1 MNAHFLDRKAIEL
14 GLPRDFAALV
24 SAVSDIA
31 FVTDRSGTILDLIW
45 NVETLDDVDRDA
57 LIGAS
62 MSSIVTPECYDKIA
76 EMLRADGASETK
88 RQREINH
95 RIDGID
101 EFPVRY
107 STVGVGDSV
116 IFLGQEIRAIASLQ
130 SRLVEAQRALDE
142 DYSQLRQL
150 ETQYRVLFQTSSE
163 ALLVLDVASRKIEDC
178 NVAATKVLRMD
189 GAAIKGQRLES
200 LFDADSVKTV
210 LAGVQSVAATGQSD
224 SFAGRLSVA
233 QADVAC
239 RLSIFRAA
247 DAMRIQCT
255 LVPDGLGA
263 TNGQAI
269 ESQLVG
275 MVASI
280 PDAVVLTDE
289 NGSIHWCND
298 AFLSMA
304 EIALASQAEGENLA
318 RFLGRPGVDMNI
330 ILSNA
335 REHGRLKAF
344 SSLLTGAYGSETRVE
359 TSVAAIT
366 EPTPMVGF
374 VMRDIGRYDQIPARM
389 PEKGT
394 ETANNLMNLVGS
406 VPLKEL
412 VRTSTEEIEEMCIE
426 AALRKTGNNRAS
438 AAEMLG
444 LSRQSLYVKL
454 RRFNLLDRPGD

>member
-1 MNAHFLDRKAIEL
+1 MNAHFLDGKGSEL

-31 FVTDRSGTILDLIW
+31 FITDRNGTIQDLIW
-45 NVETLDDVDRDA
+45 KIDVVNGFDRDG
-57 LIGAS
+57 LIGVS
-62 MSSIVTPECYDKIA
+62 IFTIVTPECKDKIA
-76 EMLRADGASETK
+76 EMLRVDGMSESN

-95 RIDGID
+95 RINDLE

-107 STVGVGDSV
+107 SAVGVGDSV

-130 SRLVEAQRALDE
+130 SRLIEAQRALDE

-150 ETQYRVLFQTSSE
+150 ETQYRVLFQTSAE
-163 ALLVLDVASRKIEDC
+163 ALLVVDAVSRKVEDC
-178 NVAATKVLRMD
+178 NVSASKILRMD
-189 GAAIKGQRLES
+189 PGGAKGQRLEA
-200 LFDADSVKTV
+200 LFDEDSTKTM
-210 LAGVQSVAATGQSD
+210 LAAIQSVVATGQSD
-224 SFAGRLSVA
+224 SFSARLVA
-233 QADVAC
+233 TNADVTC

-247 DAMRIQCT
+247 DTMRLQCT
-255 LVPDGLGA
+255 LTPRDGVTPEARG
-263 TNGQAI
+263 I

-280 PDAVVLTDE
+280 PDAMVLTDE
-289 NGSIHWCND
+289 SGLIHWCNE
-298 AFLSMA
+298 AFLGMA
-304 EIALASQAEGENLA
+304 EIALPSQAEGQNLA

-330 ILSNA
+330 ILANA

-359 TSVAAIT
+359 TSVAAISD
-366 EPTPMVGF
+366 PKAMVGF

-389 PEKGT
+389 PDKGT

-438 AAEMLG
+438 AAEILG

-454 RRFNLLDRPGD
+454 RRFNMLDRSGN